1 MTRTATSSLFFLSK
15 KIIKETLNP
24 KPNFSSINPKDGET
38 GNVLMATMHG
48 KGSVGDCE
56 TGKKAKMTSDDAG
69 GKSVSEKSQVH
80 GKSVSKKSNG
90 PHLERDQSS
99 GQTHTHT
106 HKLPTYSLTHPYIYT
121 LSLVAHIPIRP
132 NYYYTCCTSYLALA
146 YQLSTMLI
154 SGLC

>member
-1 MTRTATSSLFFLSK
+1 MANVHTVNTNT
-15 KIIKETLNP
+15 
-24 KPNFSSINPKDGET
+24 GE
-38 GNVLMATMHG
+38 GVN
-48 KGSVGDCE
+48 
-56 TGKKAKMTSDDAG
+56 GKKARTTSDDAG
-69 GKSVSEKSQVH
+69 GKPVSEKSQVH
-80 GKSVSKKSNG
+80 GKSVSEKSDG

-132 NYYYTCCTSYLALA
+132 NYCYTCCTSYLALA